1 MADIVIKNARVH
13 NLRGVDVT
21 IPRDSLTVV
30 TGLSGSGKS
39 SLAFDTLYAEGQ
51 RRYVE
56 SLSAY
61 ARQFLDRMQKPDVEK
76 IEGLSPAISIEQRTT
91 SGNPRSIVATVTEIH
106 DYLRIL
112 YGSIAVPHCPH
123 CGRPV
128 TRQSAEQI
136 VEAILGA
143 CAPAALVPARG
154 DAALVP
160 SPSAGASAASPLV
173 RGANEHQAPSTRSAQ
188 PTASTSEAK
197 APSTRIIIYAPLVK
211 GKKGRHEETLSAVK
225 RNGFARVRID
235 GTIYP
240 VDELPEIDKKKAH
253 TIDVVVDRLAISAA
267 PDATLRTRLTDSVE
281 LALKTGKGIMEVE
294 WLAPAALVPSLSA
307 GAFAAPPLELSRGK
321 AALVQGA
328 DTKHQAP
335 STRSAQPTA
344 STRSASPSA
353 TTYSELNACVE
364 CGISFDELKA
374 RSFSFN
380 SPFGACP
387 TCSGLGQLYYFDEDL
402 VVPDKSLPLEEAIH
416 PWRRMGQMNILYH
429 KELLAHIAKQYKVK
443 LSTPYEK
450 LPAKFRHGLMHGFKD
465 DLVLPW
471 RRVDRPFEGVLAS
484 LQRRLDEA
492 EDDEMRAKFEAYQS
506 FRTCPDCH
514 GSRLRPESRAATVAG
529 KSIVEVM
536 AMPVTEALEFFKAML
551 VLTPSAS
558 ASAASPLVPSP
569 SASASAASPLV
580 LTPSASASA
589 ASPLVLSRGKAALV
603 QGADKHQAPGTSS
616 AQPSASTLLPSAKL
630 AGLKDIIAEIV
641 RRLQFLLDVGL
652 DYLTLDRAASTLSG
666 GEMQRIRL
674 ATQIGSG
681 LTGVLYVLD
690 EPTIGLHPRDNE
702 RLISTLKGLRDR
714 GNTVVVV
721 EHDEEMMRAA
731 DYIVDLGPGAGREGG
746 QVMYQGDFK
755 GLLKAKSLTADYL
768 TGRRRVVPSPS
779 VGASAPSAL
788 VPSPSAGASAASP
801 LVLSRGKAALV
812 QGAGKHQ
819 APSTRSAQPTAST
832 KFLTISGCAE
842 HNLKNVTAR
851 FPVGAFTV
859 VTGVSGSGKSTLV
872 DETLKRALLQKFYRA
887 KDVPGKYKK
896 LSGWENFDKVVE
908 IDQSPI
914 GRTPRSNPATYVGF
928 FSEIRELFA
937 RTESAR
943 ARGYTAG
950 RFSFNVKGGRC
961 ETCGGDGLQKLEM
974 SFLPDIY
981 VTCDQCGGKRFNAE
995 TLEVTY
1001 GGKNIADVLEMTVAE
1016 GCEFFAK
1023 VPSLARKLQT
1033 LADVGLGY
1041 VALGQSATTLS
1052 GGEAQRIKLATELSR
1067 RSTGRTLYL
1076 LDEPT
1081 TGLHFDD
1088 VAKLMKLLLRLRD
1101 QGNTI
1106 IVIEHNLD
1114 VIRCADWIVDLGPG
1128 GGDAGGELVCE
1139 GPVAAVKAC
1148 PCSATAKFI

>member
-1 MADIVIKNARVH
+1 MDIAIKNARVH
-13 NLRGVDVT
+13 NLRGIDVT

-112 YGSIAVPHCPH
+112 YGSIAVAHCPK
-123 CGRPV
+123 CGKPV
-128 TRQSAEQI
+128 VKQSAEQI
-136 VEAILGA
+136 VESILGNQGG
-143 CAPAALVPARG
+143 AA
-154 DAALVP
+154 
-160 SPSAGASAASPLV
+160 
-173 RGANEHQAPSTRSAQ
+173 
-188 PTASTSEAK
+188 K
-197 APSTRIIIYAPLVK
+197 IIIYAPLVK
-211 GKKGRHEETLSAVK
+211 GKKGRHEETLAAVK

-235 GTIYP
+235 GTTYP
-240 VDELPEIDKKKAH
+240 IDELPELDKKKAH
-253 TIDVVVDRLAISAA
+253 NIDVVIDRLVIPAE
-267 PDATLRTRLTDSVE
+267 PDAAFRTRLTDSVE
-281 LALKTGKGIMEVE
+281 LALKTGKGIMTVE
-294 WLAPAALVPSLSA
+294 RLDSAEPKARGGERESEILS
-307 GAFAAPPLELSRGK
+307 GAERKEPK
-321 AALVQGA
+321 ARDAERQ
-328 DTKHQAP
+328 
-335 STRSAQPTA
+335 
-344 STRSASPSA
+344 
-353 TTYSELNACVE
+353 TTYSELNACPD

-387 TCSGLGQLYYFDEDL
+387 TCAGLGQLYYFDEDL

-450 LPAKFRHGLMHGFKD
+450 LPAKFRNGLMHGFKD

-514 GSRLRPESRAATVAG
+514 GSRLRPESRAATVMG

-536 AMPVTEALEFFKAML
+536 AMPVTEALEFFKKFAAGASRPSL
-551 VLTPSAS
+551 VVRGRVGDAS
-558 ASAASPLVPSP
+558 
-569 SASASAASPLV
+569 
-580 LTPSASASA
+580 
-589 ASPLVLSRGKAALV
+589 
-603 QGADKHQAPGTSS
+603 
-616 AQPSASTLLPSAKL
+616 LPSAKL

-746 QVMYQGDFK
+746 KVMYQGDFK

-768 TGRRRVVPSPS
+768 TGRKSVTGSGESETV
-779 VGASAPSAL
+779 VGARLRRDRGRLGEPSLPA
-788 VPSPSAGASAASP
+788 SKASAASLP
-801 LVLSRGKAALV
+801 
-812 QGAGKHQ
+812 HC
-819 APSTRSAQPTAST
+819 
-832 KFLTISGCAE
+832 LTISGCTE
-842 HNLKNVTAR
+842 HNLKNITAH

-859 VTGVSGSGKSTLV
+859 VTVVSGSGKSTLV
-872 DETLKRALLQKFYRA
+872 DETLKRALLQKFYHA
-887 KDVPGKYKK
+887 KATPGKYKK
-896 LSGWENFDKVVE
+896 ITGFENFDKVVE

-937 RTESAR
+937 KTESAR

-974 SFLPDIY
+974 SFLPDVY
-981 VTCDQCGGKRFNAE
+981 VTCDQCGGKRFNSE

-1106 IVIEHNLD
+1106 IVIEHNID

-1139 GPVAAVKAC
+1139 GPIEAVKAC
-1148 PCSATAKFI
+1148 KSSVTGRFL

>member
-1 MADIVIKNARVH
+1 MDIVIKNARVH
-13 NLRGVDVT
+13 NLRGIDVT
-21 IPRDSLTVV
+21 IPRNSLTVI

-123 CGRPV
+123 CGKPV
-128 TRQSAEQI
+128 TKQSAEQI
-136 VEAILGA
+136 VESILGNQRGQT
-143 CAPAALVPARG
+143 PPVKPRGLTPMVAA
-154 DAALVP
+154 
-160 SPSAGASAASPLV
+160 
-173 RGANEHQAPSTRSAQ
+173 
-188 PTASTSEAK
+188 K
-197 APSTRIIIYAPLVK
+197 IIIYAPLVK
-211 GKKGRHEETLSAVK
+211 GKKGRHEETLAAVK

-235 GTIYP
+235 GTTYP
-240 VDELPEIDKKKAH
+240 VDELPEIDKKKSH
-253 TIDVVVDRLAISAA
+253 SIDVVIDRLVIPAE
-267 PDATLRTRLTDSVE
+267 PDAAFRTRITDSVE
-281 LALKTGKGIMEVE
+281 LALRTGKGIMEVE
-294 WLAPAALVPSLSA
+294 SLGNA
-307 GAFAAPPLELSRGK
+307 GSDGR
-321 AALVQGA
+321 
-328 DTKHQAP
+328 
-335 STRSAQPTA
+335 A
-344 STRSASPSA
+344 SSGQT
-353 TTYSELNACVE
+353 TTYSELNACVD

-387 TCSGLGQLYYFDEDL
+387 TCAGLGQLYYFDEDL

-484 LQRRLDEA
+484 LKRRLDEA

-536 AMPVTEALEFFKAML
+536 AMPVTESLEFFRGIQAVSVGKIGSNRVKL
-551 VLTPSAS
+551 RSGKVNTLTDSNPTL
-558 ASAASPLVPSP
+558 PDPN
-569 SASASAASPLV
+569 
-580 LTPSASASA
+580 
-589 ASPLVLSRGKAALV
+589 
-603 QGADKHQAPGTSS
+603 
-616 AQPSASTLLPSAKL
+616 STLNDPNSTLIDSNRL
-630 AGLKDIIAEIV
+630 RGLKDIIAEIV

-746 QVMYQGDFK
+746 KVMYQGDFK

-768 TGRRRVVPSPS
+768 TGRKKVMTADGRRPTVASRQSSGMS
-779 VGASAPSAL
+779 VGGCRMSKSKGSL
-788 VPSPSAGASAASP
+788 TITGAS
-801 LVLSRGKAALV
+801 
-812 QGAGKHQ
+812 
-819 APSTRSAQPTAST
+819 
-832 KFLTISGCAE
+832 E
-842 HNLKNVTAR
+842 HNLKNVTAH

-872 DETLKRALLQKFYRA
+872 DETLKRALLQKFYHA
-887 KDVPGKYKK
+887 KAVPGKYRKIT
-896 LSGWENFDKVVE
+896 GFENFDKVVE

-937 RTESAR
+937 KTESAR

-974 SFLPDIY
+974 SFLPDVY

-1088 VAKLMKLLLRLRD
+1088 VAKLMRLLLRLRD

-1106 IVIEHNLD
+1106 IVIEHNID

-1128 GGDAGGELVCE
+1128 GGDAGGTLVCE
-1139 GPVAAVKAC
+1139 GPVSAVKAC
-1148 PCSATAKFI
+1148 KASFTGRFL

>member
-1 MADIVIKNARVH
+1 MDITIKNARVH
-13 NLRGVDVT
+13 NLRGIDVT
-21 IPRDSLTVV
+21 IPRNSLTVV

-123 CGRPV
+123 CGKPV
-128 TRQSAEQI
+128 TKQSAEQI
-136 VEAILGA
+136 VESILSGGTGQSR
-143 CAPAALVPARG
+143 V
-154 DAALVP
+154 
-160 SPSAGASAASPLV
+160 
-173 RGANEHQAPSTRSAQ
+173 
-188 PTASTSEAK
+188 
-197 APSTRIIIYAPLVK
+197 IIYAPLVK
-211 GKKGRHEETLSAVK
+211 GKKGRHEEPLAAVK

-235 GTIYP
+235 GTTYP
-240 VDELPEIDKKKAH
+240 VDELPELDKKKAH
-253 TIDVVVDRLAISAA
+253 NIDVVIDRLVIPAE
-267 PDATLRTRLTDSVE
+267 PDASFRTRLTDSVE
-281 LALKTGKGIMEVE
+281 LALKTGKGIMMVE
-294 WLAPAALVPSLSA
+294 WLGSGATGGSCGTSAEGVSSHPSHTSHPSHAA
-307 GAFAAPPLELSRGK
+307 GY
-321 AALVQGA
+321 
-328 DTKHQAP
+328 T
-335 STRSAQPTA
+335 
-344 STRSASPSA
+344 
-353 TTYSELNACVE
+353 TTYSELNACPD

-387 TCSGLGQLYYFDEDL
+387 TCAGLGQLYYFDEDL

-443 LSTPYEK
+443 LSTPYEM
-450 LPAKFRHGLMHGFKD
+450 LPAKFRHDLMHGFKD

-484 LQRRLDEA
+484 LKRRLDEA
-492 EDDEMRAKFEAYQS
+492 EDDEMRAKFEAYQNYK
-506 FRTCPDCH
+506 TCPDCN

-536 AMPVTEALEFFKAML
+536 AMPVTEALEFFRKF
-551 VLTPSAS
+551 
-558 ASAASPLVPSP
+558 
-569 SASASAASPLV
+569 
-580 LTPSASASA
+580 
-589 ASPLVLSRGKAALV
+589 
-603 QGADKHQAPGTSS
+603 
-616 AQPSASTLLPSAKL
+616 ASTAAPSAKL

-746 QVMYQGDFK
+746 KVMYQGDFK

-768 TGRRRVVPSPS
+768 TGRKKVMTADGRRPTVASRQSSGMS
-779 VGASAPSAL
+779 VDGCRMSKAKGSLTITGAS
-788 VPSPSAGASAASP
+788 
-801 LVLSRGKAALV
+801 
-812 QGAGKHQ
+812 
-819 APSTRSAQPTAST
+819 
-832 KFLTISGCAE
+832 E
-842 HNLKNVTAR
+842 HNLKNVTAH

-872 DETLKRALLQKFYRA
+872 DETLKRALLQKFYHA
-887 KDVPGKYKK
+887 KAVPGKYKK
-896 LSGWENFDKVVE
+896 ITGFENFDKVVE

-937 RTESAR
+937 KTESAR

-974 SFLPDIY
+974 SFLPDVY

-1106 IVIEHNLD
+1106 IVIEHNID

-1128 GGDAGGELVCE
+1128 GGDSGGTLVCE
-1139 GPVAAVKAC
+1139 GPVSAVKAC
-1148 PCSATAKFI
+1148 KASFTGRFI

>member
-1 MADIVIKNARVH
+1 MSDIVIHNAKVH
-13 NLRGVDVT
+13 NLRGIDVT

-112 YGSIAVPHCPH
+112 YGSIAVAHCPK
-123 CGRPV
+123 CGKPV
-128 TRQSAEQI
+128 VKQSAEQI
-136 VEAILGA
+136 VESILGNQGG
-143 CAPAALVPARG
+143 AA
-154 DAALVP
+154 
-160 SPSAGASAASPLV
+160 
-173 RGANEHQAPSTRSAQ
+173 
-188 PTASTSEAK
+188 K
-197 APSTRIIIYAPLVK
+197 IIIYAPLVK
-211 GKKGRHEETLSAVK
+211 GKKGRHEETLASVK

-235 GTIYP
+235 GTTYP
-240 VDELPEIDKKKAH
+240 IDELPELDKKKAH
-253 TIDVVVDRLAISAA
+253 NIDVVVDRLVIPAA
-267 PDATLRTRLTDSVE
+267 PDAAFKTRLTDSVE

-294 WLAPAALVPSLSA
+294 RLGDKGSGVSTEGARRESEILS
-307 GAFAAPPLELSRGK
+307 GAERKEPK
-321 AALVQGA
+321 ARDAERQ
-328 DTKHQAP
+328 
-335 STRSAQPTA
+335 
-344 STRSASPSA
+344 
-353 TTYSELNACVE
+353 TTYSELNACPD

-387 TCSGLGQLYYFDEDL
+387 TCAGLGQLYYFDEDL

-429 KELLAHIAKQYKVK
+429 RELLAHIAKQYKVK

-506 FRTCPDCH
+506 FRTCPDCG

-536 AMPVTEALEFFKAML
+536 AMPVTEALEFFKEKFHSP
-551 VLTPSAS
+551 TP
-558 ASAASPLVPSP
+558 
-569 SASASAASPLV
+569 
-580 LTPSASASA
+580 
-589 ASPLVLSRGKAALV
+589 
-603 QGADKHQAPGTSS
+603 TSNS
-616 AQPSASTLLPSAKL
+616 NSTLQLHSPTPTPFPNSSKL

-746 QVMYQGDFK
+746 KVMYQGNFK

-768 TGRRRVVPSPS
+768 TGRKKVMTADGRRPTV
-779 VGASAPSAL
+779 ASRQSGNQRGQTPPVKPRGLTPMVATPKTFNFQ
-788 VPSPSAGASAASP
+788 
-801 LVLSRGKAALV
+801 LSTFN
-812 QGAGKHQ
+812 
-819 APSTRSAQPTAST
+819 S
-832 KFLTISGCAE
+832 LTISGCTE
-842 HNLKNVTAR
+842 HNLKNITAH

-872 DETLKRALLQKFYRA
+872 DETLKRALLQKFYHA
-887 KDVPGKYKK
+887 KDIPGKFKK
-896 LSGWENFDKVVE
+896 LTGWENFDKVVE

-928 FSEIRELFA
+928 FSEIRDLFA
-937 RTESAR
+937 KTESAR

-974 SFLPDIY
+974 SFLPDVY
-981 VTCDQCGGKRFNAE
+981 VTCDQCGGKRFNSE

-1033 LADVGLGY
+1033 LLDVGLGY
-1041 VALGQSATTLS
+1041 IALGQSATTLS

-1101 QGNTI
+1101 QGNTV
-1106 IVIEHNLD
+1106 IVIEHNVD
-1114 VIRCADWIVDLGPG
+1114 VMRCADWIVDLGPG

-1139 GPVAAVKAC
+1139 GPLGTVKAC
-1148 PCSATAKFI
+1148 PRSVTAKFL

>member
-1 MADIVIKNARVH
+1 MNDIVIHNAKVH
-13 NLRGVDVT
+13 NLRGIDVT

-112 YGSIAVPHCPH
+112 YGSIAVAHCPH
-123 CGRPV
+123 CGKPV
-128 TRQSAEQI
+128 VKQSAEQI
-136 VEAILGA
+136 VEAIIGEKSWSSKLELEKGTI
-143 CAPAALVPARG
+143 PHSNSNSKL
-154 DAALVP
+154 
-160 SPSAGASAASPLV
+160 
-173 RGANEHQAPSTRSAQ
+173 ETR
-188 PTASTSEAK
+188 K
-197 APSTRIIIYAPLVK
+197 IIIYAPLVK
-211 GKKGRHEETLSAVK
+211 GKKGRHEEPLAAVK
-225 RNGFARVRID
+225 RNGFARVKID

-240 VDELPEIDKKKAH
+240 VDELPALDKKKAH
-253 TIDVVVDRLAISAA
+253 TIDVVVDRLVIPAA
-267 PDATLRTRLTDSVE
+267 PDATFKTRLTDSVE

-294 WLAPAALVPSLSA
+294 SLGNAGRGDSPDGRALL
-307 GAFAAPPLELSRGK
+307 
-321 AALVQGA
+321 
-328 DTKHQAP
+328 DHT
-335 STRSAQPTA
+335 
-344 STRSASPSA
+344 
-353 TTYSELNACVE
+353 TTYSELNACPD

-387 TCSGLGQLYYFDEDL
+387 TCAGLGQLYYFDEDL

-429 KELLAHIAKQYKVK
+429 RELLAQIAKQYKVK

-450 LPAKFRHGLMHGFKD
+450 LPAKFRHGLMHGFKE

-506 FRTCPDCH
+506 FRTCPDCG

-536 AMPVTEALEFFKAML
+536 AMPVTEALEFFKNEFL
-551 VLTPSAS
+551 SPTPTKDSNS
-558 ASAASPLVPSP
+558 TLQLHSPTPT
-569 SASASAASPLV
+569 PL
-580 LTPSASASA
+580 S
-589 ASPLVLSRGKAALV
+589 
-603 QGADKHQAPGTSS
+603 TSS
-616 AQPSASTLLPSAKL
+616 KL
-630 AGLKDIIAEIV
+630 AGLKDVIAEIV

-721 EHDEEMMRAA
+721 EHDEEMMRSA

-746 QVMYQGDFK
+746 KVMYQGNFK
-755 GLLKAKSLTADYL
+755 GLLKSKSLTADYL
-768 TGRRRVVPSPS
+768 TGRKSVVT
-779 VGASAPSAL
+779 ADD
-788 VPSPSAGASAASP
+788 
-801 LVLSRGKAALV
+801 R
-812 QGAGKHQ
+812 
-819 APSTRSAQPTAST
+819 QPTVASR
-832 KFLTISGCAE
+832 KSNGLSGDGCRLSKNSNYLTISGCTE
-842 HNLKNVTAR
+842 HNLKNITAR

-872 DETLKRALLQKFYRA
+872 DETLKRALLQKFYHA
-887 KDVPGKYKK
+887 KDIPGKFKK
-896 LSGWENFDKVVE
+896 LAGWENFDKVVE

-928 FSEIRELFA
+928 FSEIRDLFA
-937 RTESAR
+937 KTESAR

-974 SFLPDIY
+974 SFLPDVY

-1033 LADVGLGY
+1033 LLDVGLGY
-1041 VALGQSATTLS
+1041 IALGQSATTLS

-1101 QGNTI
+1101 QGNTV
-1106 IVIEHNLD
+1106 IVIEHNVD
-1114 VIRCADWIVDLGPG
+1114 VMRCADWIVDLGPG

-1139 GPVAAVKAC
+1139 GPLATVKAC
-1148 PCSATAKFI
+1148 PRSVTAKFL

>member
-1 MADIVIKNARVH
+1 MSDIVIHNAKVH
-13 NLRGVDVT
+13 NLRGIDVT

-112 YGSIAVPHCPH
+112 YGSIAVAHCPH
-123 CGRPV
+123 CGKPV
-128 TRQSAEQI
+128 VKQSAEQI
-136 VEAILGA
+136 VEAILGE
-143 CAPAALVPARG
+143 RG
-154 DAALVP
+154 TYPP
-160 SPSAGASAASPLV
+160 SEASAEGGSM
-173 RGANEHQAPSTRSAQ
+173 RGGNGER
-188 PTASTSEAK
+188 K
-197 APSTRIIIYAPLVK
+197 IIIYAPLVK
-211 GKKGRHEETLSAVK
+211 GKKGRHEEPLASVK

-240 VDELPEIDKKKAH
+240 VDELPALDKKKAH
-253 TIDVVVDRLAISAA
+253 TIDVVVDRLVIPAA
-267 PDATLRTRLTDSVE
+267 PDAAFKTRLTDSVE

-294 WLAPAALVPSLSA
+294 RLGDKGSGVSTEGARRESEILS
-307 GAFAAPPLELSRGK
+307 GAERKEPK
-321 AALVQGA
+321 ARDAERQ
-328 DTKHQAP
+328 
-335 STRSAQPTA
+335 
-344 STRSASPSA
+344 
-353 TTYSELNACVE
+353 TTYSELNACPD

-387 TCSGLGQLYYFDEDL
+387 TCAGLGQLYYFDEDL

-429 KELLAHIAKQYKVK
+429 RELLAHIAKQYKVK

-450 LPAKFRHGLMHGFKD
+450 LPAKFRHGLMHGFKE

-506 FRTCPDCH
+506 FRTCPDCG

-536 AMPVTEALEFFKAML
+536 AMPVTEALEFFKEKFHSP
-551 VLTPSAS
+551 TPTKDSN
-558 ASAASPLVPSP
+558 
-569 SASASAASPLV
+569 
-580 LTPSASASA
+580 
-589 ASPLVLSRGKAALV
+589 
-603 QGADKHQAPGTSS
+603 
-616 AQPSASTLLPSAKL
+616 STLQLHSPTPTPFPNSSKL

-721 EHDEEMMRAA
+721 EHDEEMMRNA

-746 QVMYQGDFK
+746 KVMYQGNFK

-768 TGRRRVVPSPS
+768 TGRKK
-779 VGASAPSAL
+779 VGVQSSSWREEAKNSTLQLKTPTPFSN
-788 VPSPSAGASAASP
+788 SN
-801 LVLSRGKAALV
+801 SRLQLK
-812 QGAGKHQ
+812 
-819 APSTRSAQPTAST
+819 S
-832 KFLTISGCAE
+832 LTISGCTE
-842 HNLKNVTAR
+842 HNLKNITAH

-872 DETLKRALLQKFYRA
+872 DETLKRALLQKFYHA
-887 KDVPGKYKK
+887 KDIPGKFKK
-896 LSGWENFDKVVE
+896 LTGWENFDKVVE

-928 FSEIRELFA
+928 FSEIRDLFA
-937 RTESAR
+937 KTESAR

-974 SFLPDIY
+974 SFLPDVY

-1033 LADVGLGY
+1033 LLDVGLGY
-1041 VALGQSATTLS
+1041 IALGQSATTLS

-1106 IVIEHNLD
+1106 IVIEHNID

-1139 GPVAAVKAC
+1139 GPLETVKAC
-1148 PCSATAKFI
+1148 PRSVTAKFL